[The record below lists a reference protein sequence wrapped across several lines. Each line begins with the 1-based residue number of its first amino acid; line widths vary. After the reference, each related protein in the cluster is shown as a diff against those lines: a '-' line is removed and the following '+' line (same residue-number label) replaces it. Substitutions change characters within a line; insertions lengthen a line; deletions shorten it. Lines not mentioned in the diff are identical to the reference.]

1 MINRKRT
8 LSEEVDR
15 IKYLSGMINE
25 SEGKILNESDA
36 HLYADKGLL
45 LKVDDSTKGALESYP
60 IPDESHGEEMT
71 RLPNDKLH
79 VTLTSIA
86 GFKNVQDKKGFETL
100 DIEIPQVT
108 LGDAKFV
115 YRGDSR
121 DDRRYLQGGKT
132 TYVVA
137 VENQDELRKY
147 VDAIYDAMG
156 MDNPE
161 PNRFFHV
168 TVANN
173 AGGNPFESIGNVDGS
188 DFQ

>member
-8 LSEEVDR
+8 LTEEVDR

-25 SEGKILNESDA
+25 SEGKMLSESDA
-36 HLYADKGLL
+36 HLLADKGLL
-45 LKVDDSTKGALESYP
+45 LKVDDSTKSSLETYP
-60 IPDESHGEEMT
+60 IPDEDHDEEMT

-86 GFKNVQDKKGFETL
+86 GFKGVQDKKAFEEL
-100 DIEIPQVT
+100 DIEIPKVI

-115 YRGDSR
+115 YRGDDR
-121 DDRRYLQGGKT
+121 EDRRYLRGGKT
-132 TYVVA
+132 TFVVA
-137 VENQDELRKY
+137 VENQGELKRY
-147 VDAIYDAMG
+147 VDAIYDEMG

-168 TVANN
+168 TIANN

-188 DFQ
+188 DF

>member
-1 MINRKRT
+1 
-8 LSEEVDR
+8 
-15 IKYLSGMINE
+15 
-25 SEGKILNESDA
+25 
-36 HLYADKGLL
+36 
-45 LKVDDSTKGALESYP
+45 
-60 IPDESHGEEMT
+60 
-71 RLPNDKLH
+71 
-79 VTLTSIA
+79 
-86 GFKNVQDKKGFETL
+86 
-100 DIEIPQVT
+100 
-108 LGDAKFV
+108 
-115 YRGDSR
+115 
-121 DDRRYLQGGKT
+121 LQGGKT